1 MKYEKWIVLPQ
12 ATDSEIATLG
22 LGEVESTLLVHR
34 GIYTEDDLDEFLS
47 PTLSSVHDPFL
58 LPDMSNSVDRLLQS
72 IESKEIIGVF
82 GDFDTDGISGTAL
95 LTRGL
100 ENLGLEVFPYVP
112 HRVDEGHGISPQS
125 LDFFSSKGVTLLIT
139 VDCGVSSIDEIQ
151 TALDMGIDTIVTDH
165 HTALDGLPDAIAIV
179 NPSLPNSSYP
189 FKYLTGVGTAFK
201 VMQALYQRKQIE
213 LPDEL
218 YVYVTLGTI
227 SDVGLMRDE
236 NRYLVSKGMDVLRK
250 SEFVS
255 LDALIKVSN
264 ASKKNLSTQDMSFG
278 IIPRI
283 NVAGRLDHA
292 NLSLTLLLSSD
303 KSEADRMAQEL
314 NEMNK
319 KRQVLTEK
327 AMQEAEKQIKDDFK
341 DGVPSI
347 IFAGKSNWIPG
358 ILGLIAGRLSEE
370 YHRPAIAASGDGEMF
385 RASARSIPEFNMIEA
400 LDLCSDSFERYG
412 GHPMAAGFTIKK
424 DKLRDFRKA
433 MSSVADELLSGLD
446 VEPKLTIEAEISPS
460 WINSESLSFLN
471 ALEPY
476 GEQNKEPIFMTSNM
490 NVIDVKRVGAS
501 KNHLK
506 LTMEHQGRIYDS
518 IAFRQGDRID
528 QCKGLVDLAYKP
540 EMNYW
545 NGKYN
550 LQFIV
555 SDFRP
560 A

>member
-1 MKYEKWIVLPQ
+1 MKYEKWIVLPK
-12 ATDSEIATLG
+12 ATDSEIAELG
-22 LGEVESTLLVHR
+22 LGGVESTLLVHR

-58 LPDMSNSVDRLLQS
+58 LPDMSNSVDRLIQAVDS
-72 IESKEIIGVF
+72 NETVGVF

-100 ENLGLEVFPYVP
+100 ENLGLKVFPYVP

-125 LDFFSSKGVTLLIT
+125 LEFFSSQGVTLLIT
-139 VDCGVSSIDEIQ
+139 VDCGVTSIDEIQ
-151 TALDMGIDTIVTDH
+151 TALDMGIETIVTDH
-165 HTALDGLPDAIAIV
+165 HTALDGMPHAIGIV

-201 VMQALYQRKQIE
+201 VMQALYLRKKIE

-255 LDALIKVSN
+255 IDALIKVSN

-292 NLSLTLLLSSD
+292 KLSLMLLLSSD
-303 KSEADRMAQEL
+303 KSEADRIAEEL

-319 KRQVLTEK
+319 KRQILTEK
-327 AMQEAEKQIKDDFK
+327 AMQEAEKQIKGDFK
-341 DGVPSI
+341 DGVPAI
-347 IFAGKSNWIPG
+347 IFAGKSSWIPG
-358 ILGLIAGRLSEE
+358 ILGLIAGRLAEE
-370 YHRPAIAASGDGEMF
+370 YHRPAIVASGDGEMF

-446 VEPKLTIEAEISPS
+446 VEPELTIEAEISPS
-460 WINSESLSFLN
+460 WINSDSLSFLN

-476 GEQNKEPIFMTSNM
+476 GEQNKEPIFMTSSM
-490 NVIDVKRVGAS
+490 NVVDAKRVGAS

-528 QCKGLVDLAYKP
+528 QCKGLVDVAYKP